1 MIASILIS
9 PVLRKCLLKKIYN
22 EESILPSYLTGGSTL
37 SVYLHISR
45 YFTNSAPYRLL
56 TLATSQAK
64 VYRFTLQ

>member
-1 MIASILIS
+1 MRQGPELQITFTVVS
-9 PVLRKCLLKKIYN
+9 VF
-22 EESILPSYLTGGSTL
+22 ILPSYLTGGSTL
-37 SVYLHISR
+37 SVYLHFSR